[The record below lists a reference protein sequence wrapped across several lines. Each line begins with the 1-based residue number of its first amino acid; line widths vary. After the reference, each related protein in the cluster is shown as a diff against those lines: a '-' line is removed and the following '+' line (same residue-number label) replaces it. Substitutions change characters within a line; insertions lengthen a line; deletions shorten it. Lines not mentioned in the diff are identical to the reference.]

1 MSTKTKQRHVRKPNR
16 CIPLGLEHLEDR
28 FVPALLQVGTLPGDL
43 TFAQAAAAA
52 QSGDTVQVEPGTY
65 TNFDVQ
71 WYANNLTIEAV
82 GGPVI
87 LNDSGYSISNEKGI
101 FDIIGNN
108 AFVQGITFENA
119 HDSGDDGHNYAGIR
133 DEGSGLTLDACT
145 FLNNDDGLLVT
156 PASSGTGN
164 VLVEYSVFSN
174 NGYGDGESHNMYI
187 NHVSSFTLEY
197 SSTTDAYYGHDVKS
211 RALNTYLLYNFI
223 GDSGSGANDQ
233 AALVD
238 LPDGG
243 DSYLIGNVLHKGSS
257 AANGTMIDYNVEGYD
272 DSSQE
277 NPTQLL
283 EMVNNTVVNDRSAGS
298 DVLVFGADD
307 AGQPRQQFVCRFGAG
322 RHGGVFGTEWR
333 PREPG
338 DERDQFDCSESGICE
353 RGEPELS
360 VDVGFSGDQR
370 RDEPGLIDRRQPD
383 ADEPVRSGGQH
394 RGPPG

>member
-1 MSTKTKQRHVRKPNR
+1 MNAKIKQRRVRKPNR
-16 CIPLGLEHLEDR
+16 SIPLGLEHLEDR

-52 QSGDTVQVEPGTY
+52 QSGDTVKVEPGTY

-164 VLVEYSVFSN
+164 VLVEYSVRTTATATASRTTCTTTSARSHWSTVRPPMPTTATTSN
-174 NGYGDGESHNMYI
+174 R
-187 NHVSSFTLEY
+187 V
-197 SSTTDAYYGHDVKS
+197 
-211 RALNTYLLYNFI
+211 
-223 GDSGSGANDQ
+223 
-233 AALVD
+233 
-238 LPDGG
+238 P
-243 DSYLIGNVLHKGSS
+243 
-257 AANGTMIDYNVEGYD
+257 
-272 DSSQE
+272 
-277 NPTQLL
+277 
-283 EMVNNTVVNDRSAGS
+283 
-298 DVLVFGADD
+298 
-307 AGQPRQQFVCRFGAG
+307 
-322 RHGGVFGTEWR
+322 
-333 PREPG
+333 
-338 DERDQFDCSESGICE
+338 
-353 RGEPELS
+353 
-360 VDVGFSGDQR
+360 
-370 RDEPGLIDRRQPD
+370 
-383 ADEPVRSGGQH
+383 
-394 RGPPG
+394 